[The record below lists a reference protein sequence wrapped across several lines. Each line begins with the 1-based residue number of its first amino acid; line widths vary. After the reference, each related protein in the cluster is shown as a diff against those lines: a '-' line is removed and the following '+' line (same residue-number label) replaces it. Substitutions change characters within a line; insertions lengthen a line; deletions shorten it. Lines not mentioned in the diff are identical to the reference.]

1 MKKTKYPKKCQIC
14 QKLNNLENF
23 SASSSVEVVHFS
35 KNGQFFFIKLKNL
48 EKFGP

>member
-35 KNGQFFFIKLKNL
+35 KNGQFSFYEVKEF
-48 EKFGP
+48 